1 MNQKRWDKTHLF
13 LFVYPVFL
21 NVRSAVIKRPIA
33 LSLGL

>member
-13 LFVYPVFL
+13 LFVYSVLL
-21 NVRSAVIKRPIA
+21 NARSFSIKRPIA